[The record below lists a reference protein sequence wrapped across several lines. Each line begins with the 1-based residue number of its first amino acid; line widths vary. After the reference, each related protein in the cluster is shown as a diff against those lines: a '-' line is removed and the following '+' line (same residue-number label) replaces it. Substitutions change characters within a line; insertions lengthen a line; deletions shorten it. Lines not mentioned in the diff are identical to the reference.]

1 MQAVA
6 NSSTAMQ
13 AVANSSKALKT
24 MGESNKAM
32 VALANSKLSK
42 KSPDNSDFSDGKKMI
57 LLGSL
62 YSGGTI
68 VDSSIPDKTSEL
80 NAEGKRQVT
89 TKYGGLYVSL
99 DRVPVTFTKL
109 NDYNS
114 NQLVYIPIY

>member
-1 MQAVA
+1 
-6 NSSTAMQ
+6 
-13 AVANSSKALKT
+13 